1 MTLLREFSLVDLSKP
16 TEPEER
22 FFNECLGVPFQSD
35 PLHEKLVDLWLDYYR
50 ESERYDRT
58 VCTGSIGRDGILPAT
73 LDQREL
79 VIANSKHLLYNLH
92 VAADKLLYRMPKEEA
107 LRALHKAKKAASR
120 MPVNLNEKHNEDK
133 ERGSTS

>member
-1 MTLLREFSLVDLSKP
+1 M
-16 TEPEER
+16 
-22 FFNECLGVPFQSD
+22 
-35 PLHEKLVDLWLDYYR
+35 DLWLDYYR
-50 ESERYDRT
+50 ESGRYDRT

-73 LDQREL
+73 PEQREL

-120 MPVNLNEKHNEDK
+120 MPVNLDRE
-133 ERGSTS
+133 